1 MTEVGETEFAIYDEW
16 GQGIPLTDSM
26 QSIIT
31 AGMTVMSVMA
41 VVKDIFEEVL
51 D

>member
-1 MTEVGETEFAIYDEW
+1 LTEVGETEFVIYDEW

-31 AGMTVMSVMA
+31 TGMTVMSVMA
-41 VVKDIFEEVL
+41 VMRDVFEEVL